1 MNVKQKLKEY
11 NEMYKKT
18 KKLKSNVSE
27 EFEYVNCK
35 MDMTH
40 CNEYRIHKDIKKADK
55 CISSYKKNKTC
66 SMNQSLNFSKALNVV
81 ENYESQINLCDNI
94 TDLLTKNNKLYE
106 EMEFLLSGGI
116 LAEIYNSSNLLS
128 EFPKKLRIGYFTNFP
143 PVSSQDK
150 GMPVGYEV
158 ELIREIFREISTVP
172 YVNDDEDFPADDY
185 IEFVPIT
192 NYENLWLLPYNT
204 HLTLG
209 GMADTISRI
218 NDQKKFLDRKKKST
232 NRWNKIKHV
241 DIQKYIKKDKDR
253 NNLIKKYAKLYKLI
267 GKSGSKK
274 KLISEINKLVKS
286 IEKDIFKINSELIIE
301 DEKSVYTWT
310 LPHFTVERSM
320 VFLKKNKMM
329 TEFKITAHT
338 AMVENPD
345 YAMENFPLN
354 TRIIATYGTTG
365 WKDAFG
371 RLTNRLKPTDNYKEY
386 NNDNGTVTHK
396 FTYLE
401 EGEFKYI
408 ELITSLSFA

>member
-1 MNVKQKLKEY
+1 MNVKQKLEEY
-11 NEMYKKT
+11 NQKYKKI
-18 KKLKSNVSE
+18 KRLKNKVNE

-106 EMEFLLSGGI
+106 EIEFLLSGGI
-116 LAEIYNSSNLLS
+116 LAEIYNSSNLLA

-192 NYENLWLLPYNT
+192 NYENLWLF
-204 HLTLG
+204 
-209 GMADTISRI
+209 S
-218 NDQKKFLDRKKKST
+218 
-232 NRWNKIKHV
+232 
-241 DIQKYIKKDKDR
+241 
-253 NNLIKKYAKLYKLI
+253 NLCR
-267 GKSGSKK
+267 
-274 KLISEINKLVKS
+274 
-286 IEKDIFKINSELIIE
+286 
-301 DEKSVYTWT
+301 DEK
-310 LPHFTVERSM
+310 L
-320 VFLKKNKMM
+320 
-329 TEFKITAHT
+329 
-338 AMVENPD
+338 
-345 YAMENFPLN
+345 
-354 TRIIATYGTTG
+354 
-365 WKDAFG
+365 
-371 RLTNRLKPTDNYKEY
+371 
-386 NNDNGTVTHK
+386 
-396 FTYLE
+396 
-401 EGEFKYI
+401 
-408 ELITSLSFA
+408 